1 MATLG
6 VKQGD
11 NLSPTLFNI
20 FIDDFHSDL
29 IKFSTSPPD
38 LNNVPVNH
46 LFFADDLILL
56 STNKEG
62 LQKSLD
68 CLSRYCSKWNLTVN
82 LNKTNVMI
90 FSNKKVS

>member
-1 MATLG
+1 MYSNTKYSCKVESLVSDPFVATLG

-38 LNNVPVNH
+38 LNSVPVNH
-46 LFFADDLILL
+46 LFFADDMILL

-62 LQKSLD
+62 L
-68 CLSRYCSKWNLTVN
+68 
-82 LNKTNVMI
+82 
-90 FSNKKVS
+90 